1 MWTQDAYL
9 KALDFAAKAHL
20 GQTIPGGEVPYT
32 VHLCQVAMEVMAFPS
47 EADDLAVCC
56 ALLHDTLEDTST
68 TYQELEASFGKEV
81 AQGVQALTKNE
92 SLPKAEQMSDSLTRI
107 LQQAPQVWMVKMGD
121 RIINMG
127 EPPHYWTSQK
137 RQAYRQEAESI
148 LQHLSPAHSGLSRR
162 LRQRIDDY
170 GKYIAP

>member
-9 KALDFAAKAHL
+9 KALAFAAKAHQ

-32 VHLCQVAMEVMAFPS
+32 VHLCQVAMEVMSFPS
-47 EADDLAVCC
+47 EADDFTICC

-68 TYQELEASFGKEV
+68 TYQDLEASFGKEV

-92 SLPKAEQMSDSLTRI
+92 SLPKSEQMNDSLRRI
-107 LQQAPQVWMVKMGD
+107 LQQPRQVGMVKMGD

-127 EPPHYWTSQK
+127 EPPHYWTDEK
-137 RQAYRQEAESI
+137 RRHYRLEAESI
-148 LQHLSPAHSGLSRR
+148 WEHLSPTHSGLSRR

-170 GKYIAP
+170 ERYMKA